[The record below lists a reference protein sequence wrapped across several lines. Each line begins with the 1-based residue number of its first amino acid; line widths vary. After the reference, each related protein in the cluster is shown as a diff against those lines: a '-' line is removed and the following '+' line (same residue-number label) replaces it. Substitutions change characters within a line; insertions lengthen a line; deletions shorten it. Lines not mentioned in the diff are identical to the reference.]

1 MSGLS
6 PTQRDAGLQ
15 AWLRWLRFAAANT
28 MRNKRR
34 SLVTLGITA
43 LGACAILVA
52 AGFALFTYHGLAE
65 SSARSTGHLILAKP
79 AAFDDDEDVPLQTGL
94 DNWEALR
101 DALLT
106 DEHVRNV
113 LPKIEFTGL
122 VSNGDKS
129 AVMLAIGIDPDAEFA
144 VRGPFLR
151 VKDGDVITGDNSNE
165 IVIGEALAHTLKAK
179 VGGQL
184 TLLAT
189 TTEGAFNAVDVTV
202 RGIVSSGVTELDKRL
217 VYCDL
222 GTAQHLLA
230 THRVSNVG
238 VFLDRMD
245 GVDAA
250 RQRLQ
255 QLPLVRAQGLKVKT
269 WLDFSDVY
277 RSVKSLYDIIFGSLG
292 AVIALIVFIVVAN
305 AMAMA
310 VVERTREIGALRA
323 MGTLP
328 SQLMRM
334 FGLEALLLGGGGA
347 VLGALLALLVSGLLL
362 LLNLQMPP
370 PPGNTYGY
378 PLLIDLSWSMTLLV
392 VTLFPLL
399 CAAASLAVTRRSLNQ
414 SVVEALAHV

>member
-1 MSGLS
+1 MHSMTGRSG
-6 PTQRDAGLQ
+6 DAGLH

-34 SLVTLGITA
+34 SFATLGIAA

-65 SSARSTGHLILAKP
+65 TSARSTGHLILAKA
-79 AAFDDDEDVPLQTGL
+79 AAFDDEEDVPLQTGL
-94 DNWEALR
+94 DHWEALR
-101 DALLT
+101 DTLLG

-122 VSNGDKS
+122 ISNGDKS
-129 AVMLAIGIDPDAEFA
+129 TVMLAIGIDPDAEFA
-144 VRGPFLR
+144 VRGPFLQVR
-151 VKDGDVITGDNSNE
+151 QGEVITGNNSNE
-165 IVIGEALAHTLKAK
+165 VVIGEALARTLKAR

-202 RGIVSSGVTELDKRL
+202 RGIVSSGVTELDRRL

-222 GTAQHLLA
+222 GTAQRLLV
-230 THRVSNVG
+230 TERVSNVG
-238 VFLDRMD
+238 VFLDNMD
-245 GVDAA
+245 AVEAA
-250 RQRLQ
+250 RQRLR
-255 QLPLVRAQGLKVKT
+255 QLPVIHEQGLTVKT
-269 WLDFSDVY
+269 WLDLSDVY
-277 RSVKSLYDIIFGSLG
+277 RSVKSLYDIIFGALG
-292 AVIALIVFIVVAN
+292 TVITLIVFVVVAN

-328 SQLMRM
+328 SQLTRM

-347 VLGALLALLVSGLLL
+347 VLGAVLASLVAGLLVA
-362 LLNLQMPP
+362 LNLQMPP

-378 PLLIDLSWSMTLLV
+378 PLLIDLSWQMTLIV
-392 VTLFPLL
+392 VTVFPLL
-399 CAAASLAVTRRSLNQ
+399 CALASIVVTRRSLHQ